1 MHLFGDYVDSYKVN
15 IKGSKTLLLI
25 VLLSLSVFCIVVVA
39 DIPIARQ
46 VIGFIYL
53 TFVPGFIILCLL
65 RLENLGNVEIIL
77 FSVGFS
83 VTFLM
88 IAGLFVNE
96 IGFMIGFSNP
106 LTLLS
111 LMITLN
117 SMVIALSIL
126 GHIKNGKVRF
136 PMIRSRKTL
145 LYILFLVS
153 VPILSVVG
161 AILVNSFNSNILLLF
176 LIVLISL
183 VLTIGVMSEKLLPS
197 KFYAFAV
204 FVVAISL
211 LYHSSLIS
219 NYLVSF
225 GSDVTTELGVFKNTQ
240 NNSYWGPAEFVPR
253 FGSML
258 SITILPTLYSN
269 LLNIDPTW
277 TFKVLFP
284 LIFSFVPLGLYQI
297 SRNYIGEKYAFIAA
311 FLFMAEQ
318 TFYFEVVALNRQMI
332 AELFFILLLLV
343 VLNNRIKP
351 NTRMACFMIFAF
363 GLVTSHYALSEIFL
377 FFISLT
383 FIFSF
388 LVKRPSRNITAS
400 MIAFFFVLMFAW
412 YIYTSG
418 SAVFNSIMDYS
429 NYVYNQ
435 IGDFLNPASRGE
447 LVLRGLGLEPSP
459 TIWNTVSRA
468 FAYFTQLLIVLGFI
482 GLVTKR
488 TRFHI
493 ERNYST
499 FIFVAVAFL
508 SALLLVPG
516 LAETLKM
523 TRFYHILLFF
533 LAPLSVIGATVLAS
547 LLSKRKVELQA
558 SILLLIVLIPYFLF
572 QTNFVY
578 EVTMSDSWSVP
589 LSKYRMDSLRLYGVF
604 GFIDAYNVFG
614 ARWLSKTIHMERTQ
628 IYADSVSQRNVLI
641 AYGLIPLGDVE
652 ILSNVTKISTN
663 DTVYLSPLNVV
674 DGIVVGES
682 YLLNSSE
689 LSFVNEIN
697 KIYANGRC
705 EIYKGT

>member
-1 MHLFGDYVDSYKVN
+1 MDSYKVN
-15 IKGSKTLLLI
+15 LQGSKTLLLI
-25 VLLSLSVFCIVVVA
+25 VLMSLSVFCIVVVG

-65 RLENLGNVEIIL
+65 KLENLGNFETIL

-83 VTFLM
+83 VAFLM
-88 IAGLFVNE
+88 IAGLLVNE

-126 GHIKNGKVRF
+126 GHIKNAKLRF
-136 PMIRSRKTL
+136 PMIKSRKTL
-145 LYILFLVS
+145 LYVLFLVG

-161 AILVNSFNSNILLLF
+161 SILVNSFNNNIVLLF
-176 LIVLISL
+176 LIVVISL
-183 VLTIGVMSEKLLPS
+183 IFAIGVMSEKLLPS
-197 KFYAFAV
+197 KFHAFAV

-219 NYLVSF
+219 NYIVSF
-225 GSDVTTELGVFKNTQ
+225 GSDVTTELGVFKSTQ
-240 NNSYWGPAEFVPR
+240 NNSYWGSAEFVPR

-297 SRNYIGEKYAFIAA
+297 WRNYIGEKYAFIAA

-318 TFYFEVVALNRQMI
+318 TFYFEMVALNRQMI

-343 VLNNRIKP
+343 VLNKRIKP

-363 GLVTSHYALSEIFL
+363 GLVTSHYGLSEIFL

-418 SAVFNSIMDYS
+418 SAVFNSIIDYS
-429 NYVYNQ
+429 NYVYSQ

-447 LVLRGLGLEPSP
+447 LVLRGLGLERSP
-459 TIWNTVSRA
+459 AIWNTVSRA
-468 FAYFTQLLIVLGFI
+468 FAYFTQLLVVVGFI

-499 FIFVAVAFL
+499 FIFVAIAFL

-578 EVTMSDSWSVP
+578 EVTVSDSWSVP
-589 LSKYRMDSLRLYGVF
+589 LSKYRMDSFRLYGVF
-604 GFIDAYNVFG
+604 GFIDSYSVFG
-614 ARWLSKTIHMERTQ
+614 ARWLSKTINMERTQ

-682 YLLNSSE
+682 HLLNSSE
-689 LSFVNEIN
+689 LSFVNEMN